1 MNIPPLLERLLL
13 SNEAVFKN
21 AALGFAGQNMVLVPT
36 GKTAVILEVSI
47 EPFVN
52 GIDNKAF
59 KQLFDLGKIE
69 FNSAYYRTLIERMMF
84 QLQIVNDAYET
95 RFTFH
100 NCFSVKSNNDPTE
113 IDDYAIS
120 VDLNFRGFREELFI
134 YTDRSLYFNFIYPYF
149 KVEENQSTAGFTY
162 DYTTPAIGFLSR
174 IQNLPTI
181 PYSWKNATAL
191 QLLIQ
196 IIQIATDG
204 YQSINRQFIDAIPLV
219 NSTEYIKFL
228 AEDTLFANALQ
239 SIAYQKPSQDSMTEF
254 SELFSLPVINVKYA
268 LLNKRA
274 DDYGI
279 TMPPKK

>member
-1 MNIPPLLERLLL
+1 MNIPPFLERLLL

-21 AALGFAGQNMVLVPT
+21 AALGLAGQNMVLVPK

-52 GIDNKAF
+52 GIQNKAF
-59 KQLFDLGKIE
+59 KQLFNLGKIE
-69 FNSAYYRTLIERMMF
+69 FNSSYYKHLVERMMF
-84 QLQIVNDAYET
+84 QLQIINDAYET

-100 NCFSVKSNNDPTE
+100 NCFSVKSNYDPLE
-113 IDDYAIS
+113 ADDLAIS
-120 VDLNFRGFREELFI
+120 VDLNFRPFREELFI
-134 YTDRSLYFNFIYPYF
+134 YTDRDMYFNFIYPYF
-149 KVEENQSTAGFTY
+149 QVEENTPTAGFTY
-162 DYTTPAIGFLSR
+162 SYTTPATGFLAR
-174 IQNLPTI
+174 IQNLPTK

-196 IIQIATDG
+196 IIQLASDG
-204 YQSINRQFIDAIPLV
+204 YQSINRQFIDAIPLL

-228 AEDTLFANALQ
+228 AEDPLFPNVLQ
-239 SIAYQKPSQDSMTEF
+239 SIAYQKPSEDSMTEF

-268 LLNKRA
+268 LLNKRS

-279 TMPPKK
+279 TMPTKK

>member
-21 AALGFAGQNMVLVPT
+21 AALGFAGQNMVLIPS

-52 GIDNKAF
+52 GIENKAF
-59 KQLFDLGKIE
+59 KTLFKDGKIE
-69 FNSAYYRTLIERMMF
+69 FNSTYYQTLIERMMF

-100 NCFSVKSNNDPTE
+100 NCFSVKQTYDPTE
-113 IDDYAIS
+113 AEDVNLS

-134 YTDRSLYFNFIYPYF
+134 YTDRSLYFNFIYPY
-149 KVEENQSTAGFTY
+149 VQIEEAAAFPGFTY
-162 DYTTPAIGFLSR
+162 TYTTPAAGFLAR
-174 IQNLPTI
+174 IQNLPSI
-181 PYSWKNATAL
+181 PYAWKNAVAL
-191 QLLIQ
+191 QLLVQ
-196 IIQIATDG
+196 LLQNTSDG
-204 YQSINRQFIDAIPLV
+204 YQSINRQFIDAIPLID
-219 NSTEYIKFL
+219 STEYLKFL
-228 AEDTLFANALQ
+228 AEDPLFPNALQ
-239 SIAYQKPSQDSMTEF
+239 SIAFQDLSDEGPKF

-279 TMPPKK
+279 AMPPKT